1 MNLDPLTFVRE
12 KERLCVVGL
21 MSGTSIDGI
30 DAAIV
35 DLWFEDGDLKYELR
49 GFSTVPIP
57 IPLRQ
62 EILEICEGR
71 GDIRLL
77 CRLNFLLGDL
87 FADTVMFAIDAA
99 GIDVSEVD
107 LIGSHGQTVCHFP
120 YESPPSTLQIGEPS
134 IIAQRTGIVTISDF
148 RPADMAVG
156 GQGAP
161 LVPLAD
167 HLLFA
172 DSKRGRML
180 LNIGGI
186 ANVTVL
192 PSGRNLGNICAFD
205 TGPGNMLIDA
215 AVEYVSSG
223 TELFDEN
230 GTRASKGE
238 VNEKLLKSLLSHS
251 YFCRRPP
258 KSTGREEFGKKFFDK
273 MIADSDCEKD
283 SIVTTF
289 TELSAQSISSALDF
303 FTAESIYEIWVA
315 GGGVHNSYLMR
326 RLRQLISGVSVRSL
340 AELGLDP
347 DAREA
352 VSFAVLANQTIHG
365 KAGNIPEATGASSPV
380 VLGKITLP

>member
-1 MNLDPLTFVRE
+1 
-12 KERLCVVGL
+12 

-30 DAAIV
+30 DVAIV
-35 DLWFEDGDLKYELR
+35 DLWFEDGGLKYELR
-49 GFSTVPIP
+49 GFITVPISVS
-57 IPLRQ
+57 LRQ

-71 GDIRLL
+71 GDIKLL

-87 FADTVMFAIDAA
+87 FADAVIFAIDAA

-120 YESPPSTLQIGEPS
+120 YDNPPSTLQIGES
-134 IIAQRTGIVTISDF
+134 SVIAQRTGIVTVSDF
-148 RPADMAVG
+148 RPADMAMG

-186 ANVTVL
+186 ANVTIL
-192 PSGRNLGNICAFD
+192 PSGGNPRDICAFD

-223 TELFDEN
+223 SELFDEN
-230 GTRASKGE
+230 GTRASNGE
-238 VNEKLLKSLLSHS
+238 VNEELLKSLLSHR

-273 MIADSDCEKD
+273 VIADSDCEKD

-289 TELSAQSISSALDF
+289 TELSAQSIASALDF
-303 FTAESIYEIWVA
+303 FSAESIDEIWVA
-315 GGGVHNSYLMR
+315 GGGIHNSYLMG
-326 RLRQLISGVSVRSL
+326 RLRQLISSVPVRSL

-352 VSFAVLANQTIHG
+352 VSFAVLANQTIFG
-365 KAGNIPEATGASSPV
+365 KVGNVPEATGASGPV

>member
-1 MNLDPLTFVRE
+1 MRE

-30 DAAIV
+30 DVAIV
-35 DLWFEDGDLKYELR
+35 DLWFEDGGLKYELR
-49 GFSTVPIP
+49 GFITVPISVS
-57 IPLRQ
+57 LRQ

-71 GDIRLL
+71 GDIKLL

-87 FADTVMFAIDAA
+87 FADAVIFAIDAA

-120 YESPPSTLQIGEPS
+120 YDNPPSTLQIGES
-134 IIAQRTGIVTISDF
+134 SVIAQRTGIVTVSDF
-148 RPADMAVG
+148 RPADMAMG

-186 ANVTVL
+186 ANVTIL
-192 PSGRNLGNICAFD
+192 PSGGNPRDICAFD

-223 TELFDEN
+223 SELFDEN
-230 GTRASKGE
+230 GTRASNGE
-238 VNEKLLKSLLSHS
+238 VNEELLKSLLSHR

-273 MIADSDCEKD
+273 VIADSDCEKD

-289 TELSAQSISSALDF
+289 TELSAQSIASALDF
-303 FTAESIYEIWVA
+303 FSAESIDEIWVA
-315 GGGVHNSYLMR
+315 GGGIHNSYLMG
-326 RLRQLISGVSVRSL
+326 RLRQLISSVPVRSL

-352 VSFAVLANQTIHG
+352 VSFAVLANQTIFG
-365 KAGNIPEATGASSPV
+365 KVGNVPEATGASGPV

>member
-107 LIGSHGQTVCHFP
+107 LIGSHGQTVCHSP
-120 YESPPSTLQIGEPS
+120 YESPPSTLQIGESS

-186 ANVTVL
+186 ANVTML

-289 TELSAQSISSALDF
+289 TELSAQSISSALNF

>member
-326 RLRQLISGVSVRSL
+326 RLSQLISGVSVRSL